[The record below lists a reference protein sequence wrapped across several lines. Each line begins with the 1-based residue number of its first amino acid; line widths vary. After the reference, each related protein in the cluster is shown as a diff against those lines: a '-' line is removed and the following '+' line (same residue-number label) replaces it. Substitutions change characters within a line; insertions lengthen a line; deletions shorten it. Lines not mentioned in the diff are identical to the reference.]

1 MNARLRA
8 MVGTGARAEEIHAA
22 AVEQGM
28 LDLKHYAALLLTAGL
43 VSAEDVMSV
52 VSVED

>member
-1 MNARLRA
+1 
-8 MVGTGARAEEIHAA
+8 
-22 AVEQGM
+22 M

-43 VSAEDVMSV
+43 VSVDDVMSV